1 MRKATGSL
9 VLAAL
14 TAGSVAALS
23 APAQAA
29 APQAKDPYAHTRL
42 ERVWAPGN
50 CLSMGGSKKNNA
62 RLVLGKCAKSD
73 KTQRWTLKR
82 LSKNKS
88 VFTIKNDKSGKC
100 LVVGAK
106 GRLVQ
111 STCNSAKKSHQWA
124 LGGSKIYSKSAG
136 KAIASKSTKAGS
148 HPYLEKLSDSSA
160 ARGRQEWGLS

>member
-14 TAGSVAALS
+14 TAGSLTALT

-29 APQAKDPYAHTRL
+29 PQAKNPYAHTRI

-50 CLSMGGSKKNNA
+50 CLSMGGSKKSNA
-62 RLVLGKCAKSD
+62 RLVLAKCHKSN

-82 LSKNKS
+82 LHKNKA
-88 VFTIKNDKSGKC
+88 VYIIKNDKSGKC
-100 LVVGAK
+100 LVVGTES
-106 GRLVQ
+106 RLVQ
-111 STCNSAKKSHQWA
+111 NTCKSTKKSHQWTLA
-124 LGGSKIYSKSAG
+124 SSKIYNKSAR

-148 HPYLEKLSDSSA
+148 YPYLEKLSDSSK